1 MKGVKLIIVL
11 LYTAA
16 IHGQTG
22 TTTTTYGFSN
32 GDVDRPFTRINFA
45 DNSEITYHYYDDLI
59 LYRAPYDMSGIHITP
74 PATEYNVDA
83 DSRTHYTDAFC
94 GGGTVLDVVSRHFSS
109 FPSFGGVWV
118 NVIGVRGSVS
128 NLSANQNILINP
140 GGRIGRVSQ
149 VNASNIWII
158 TGRRDA
164 IPVGSTIYTTE
175 CYTDF

>member
-1 MKGVKLIIVL
+1 M

-59 LYRAPYDMSGIHITP
+59 LYRAPYDMSGIHIVP
-74 PATEYNVDA
+74 PATEYTVDA
-83 DSRTHYTDAFC
+83 DSRTFFANAFC
-94 GGGTVLDVVSRHFSS
+94 GGGTVIDVVNRHVTSY
-109 FPSFGGVWV
+109 PSFGGVWV
-118 NVIGVRGSVS
+118 NRIYVRGSVS
-128 NLSANQNILINP
+128 NFSPNQNVLINP
-140 GGRIGRVSQ
+140 GGRIGRVST
-149 VNASNIWII
+149 VNTSSNFVEII

-164 IPVGSTIYTTE
+164 LQGGATIYTTN
-175 CYTDF
+175 CYQDF